1 MNDIE
6 KSLDLLANILQIK
19 SYEILVEDFNNTD
32 LMRYLKHQDELLDT
46 IIRQNKEIKA
56 LIEGD
61 KNGYIKEVE
70 NRSCVLRKP
79 YAQPRNNRY
88 EGDVEG

>member
-1 MNDIE
+1 MNDVE

-46 IIRQNKEIKA
+46 IIRQNKEIKT
-56 LIEGD
+56 LLEKGD
-61 KNGYIKEVE
+61 KNGDRKNNKE
-70 NRSCVLRKP
+70 NS
-79 YAQPRNNRY
+79 
-88 EGDVEG
+88 

>member
-1 MNDIE
+1 MNDVE

-46 IIRQNKEIKA
+46 IIRQNKEIKT
-56 LIEGD
+56 LLEKGEKD
-61 KNGYIKEVE
+61 GYRKNNKE
-70 NRSCVLRKP
+70 NS
-79 YAQPRNNRY
+79 
-88 EGDVEG
+88 